1 MGTPM
6 FTTASFIIV
15 KTWKQPK
22 YSLVDE
28 WTNKMQYIHTIDHYS
43 ALRRKEILTCNIDKA
58 EDIMLSQTLK
68 NKYHKIPLI

>member
-43 ALRRKEILTCNIDKA
+43 ALRRKEILTPTTAWMKL
-58 EDIMLSQTLK
+58 EDISQV
-68 NKYHKIPLI
+68 P